1 MVRDRKIRRSR
12 GFTLIELMIVISL
25 LLILITVA
33 IPIYKQSILRAKE
46 SVLRQDLFTL
56 RQVIDQYTLD
66 KQKAPQ
72 SLDDL
77 VSAGYMKQLPID
89 PFTGKNDTWAVV
101 QEEDTIADPSQTEA
115 GGISDVHSGSGLIS
129 SDGAAYSSW

>member
-1 MVRDRKIRRSR
+1 MVRDRKTRGSR

-77 VSAGYMKQLPID
+77 VSAGYMKQLPMD
-89 PFTGKNDTWAVV
+89 PFTGKNDTWTVV
-101 QEEDTIADPSQTEA
+101 QEEDTIADPSQTES
-115 GGISDVHSGSGLIS
+115 GGISDVHSGSSLPS
-129 SDGAAYSSW
+129 SDGTAYSSW

>member
-1 MVRDRKIRRSR
+1 MVRDRQTRRSR

-77 VSAGYMKQLPID
+77 ISAGYMKQLPID

-129 SDGAAYSSW
+129 SDGTAYSSW

>member
-1 MVRDRKIRRSR
+1 MVRDRKTRGSR

-46 SVLRQDLFTL
+46 SVLRQDLFTM

-72 SLDDL
+72 ALEDL
-77 VSAGYMKQLPID
+77 VSAGYLKIVPND
-89 PFTGKNDTWAVV
+89 PFTGRNDTWQTV
-101 QEEDTIADPSQTEA
+101 QEDVTLDPSVTEP
-115 GGISDVHSGSGLIS
+115 GISDVHSGSNVVG
-129 SDGAAYSSW
+129 SDGTTYSSW

>member
-1 MVRDRKIRRSR
+1 MVRDRKTRGSR

-129 SDGAAYSSW
+129 SDGTAYSSW